1 MRININ
7 PNASPY
13 KEQAQT
19 LDVIQQCIEDDIT
32 YASIIDAEDLYHE
45 EEDCL
50 IRAFTFSKGM
60 REQIVV
66 VGPDTTIYAN
76 YCMTERPV
84 STRLIR
90 DLVGILLDLIA
101 GNHLI
106 GDK

>member
-1 MRININ
+1 
-7 PNASPY
+7 
-13 KEQAQT
+13 
-19 LDVIQQCIEDDIT
+19 
-32 YASIIDAEDLYHE
+32 
-45 EEDCL
+45 
-50 IRAFTFSKGM
+50 M

-66 VGPDTTIYAN
+66 VGPDTTIYCN